1 MVRKKYKPIM
11 FLIKNMAII
20 ITFFI
25 GISMEPYSPDQA
37 PLKNL
42 IIITFL
48 LIVCIYIFSRLVNS
62 ISNHGR
68 LFVHR
73 IELSTFQKYS
83 SLLAFGYFILLYI
96 INENIQSMLHLFQS
110 SPEII
115 VTCTAIALGAG
126 FLEEYLVRGYL
137 FNLTQRFL
145 KKYNNKLLITSIV
158 TSIIFGLL
166 HLFNLGL
173 DTTKGVAQQVFYAFC
188 IGLFFSLVKI
198 ITNSIHIGAILH
210 FLFDLQ
216 FGIYENTSTHMSW
229 SVVIL
234 LFLPLAVIS
243 VILIKSL
250 EATVNDNQNL
260 LMEV

>member
-1 MVRKKYKPIM
+1 M
-11 FLIKNMAII
+11 
-20 ITFFI
+20 
-25 GISMEPYSPDQA
+25 
-37 PLKNL
+37 
-42 IIITFL
+42 
-48 LIVCIYIFSRLVNS
+48 CIYIFSRLVNS

-173 DTTKGVAQQVFYAFC
+173 DTTKGCSASFLCFVLVF
-188 IGLFFSLVKI
+188 FFSVN
-198 ITNSIHIGAILH
+198 ITNSIHIGAIYT
-210 FLFDLQ
+210 F
-216 FGIYENTSTHMSW
+216 
-229 SVVIL
+229 V
-234 LFLPLAVIS
+234 
-243 VILIKSL
+243 
-250 EATVNDNQNL
+250 
-260 LMEV
+260 